1 MTENTNKTNSN
12 TMKAEAI
19 RAFKDKL
26 FWFTVPF
33 LIGLFTW
40 IVVTIYA
47 ISSSVSII
55 QKGEMYSKENQT
67 RMIATQEKIY
77 NTANE
82 ARSFSLQNN
91 NILTNKADKVDLDR
105 LDQRLYQIEI
115 KVNKIYI
122 RKGITFS
129 DNVIDTTY
137 NYGHFTSVDI
147 TGNDDMYAY
156 FSKADTIRL
165 PNIRS
170 PHGVN

>member
-1 MTENTNKTNSN
+1 MNTGETIKS
-12 TMKAEAI
+12 
-19 RAFKDKL
+19 FKDKIL
-26 FWFTVPF
+26 WFVLPL
-33 LIGLFTW
+33 LIGLLTW
-40 IVVTIYA
+40 LVITVYSINT
-47 ISSSVSII
+47 SVAII
-55 QKGEMYSKENQT
+55 QKGESFSKENQVA
-67 RMIATQEKIY
+67 MIATQEKIY

-91 NILTNKADKVDLDR
+91 NILSNKADKLDLDR

-147 TGNDDMYAY
+147 AGNDDMYAY

>member
-1 MTENTNKTNSN
+1 
-12 TMKAEAI
+12 
-19 RAFKDKL
+19 
-26 FWFTVPF
+26 
-33 LIGLFTW
+33 
-40 IVVTIYA
+40 
-47 ISSSVSII
+47 
-55 QKGEMYSKENQT
+55 MYSKENQT

-91 NILTNKADKVDLDR
+91 NILSNKADKLDLDR

-147 TGNDDMYAY
+147 AGNDDMYAY